1 MSISTEYKLF
11 RLINGE
17 ETTEFTNGEEF
28 KEEVADIVLSNSRI
42 EFHVREADGDTL
54 VVEVL

>member
-17 ETTEFTNGEEF
+17 ETIEFTNGEEF